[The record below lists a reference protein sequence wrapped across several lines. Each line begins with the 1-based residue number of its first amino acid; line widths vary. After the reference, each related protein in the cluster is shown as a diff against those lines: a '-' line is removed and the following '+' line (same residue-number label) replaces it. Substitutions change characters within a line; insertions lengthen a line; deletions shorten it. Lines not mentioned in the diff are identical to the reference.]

1 MNESV
6 IEQDEGR
13 ASMYGMMALGFTYP
27 DTGLHEYWRGGGFV
41 KDLGIAVDKAAPEIL
56 EKFQTTIASSLK
68 MTVNYEEFEALYLS
82 AFETDLPKRSVS
94 LYEGSYVRGGGKSDL
109 LLELKDFYSNFGLEV
124 SEELHELEDRITAEL
139 EFMQFLTLKQCQKGI
154 DKKPYIM
161 AQHDFLERHLAP
173 WMPHL
178 QKEVRKRNIGTFY
191 IGLTDLM
198 VEFIETDMAYLRQI
212 NADTDTTIS
221 VQ

>member
-109 LLELKDFYSNFGLEV
+109 LLELKDFYGNFGLEV

-139 EFMQFLTLKQCQKGI
+139 EFMQFLTLKQCQEGI

-161 AQHDFLERHLAP
+161 AQHDFLERHLVP

-178 QKEVRKRNIGTFY
+178 RKEVRRRDIGTFY

-198 VEFIETDMAYLRQI
+198 VEFIEADMAYLKQI
-212 NADTDTTIS
+212 NAEANTTPS